1 MNLTT
6 IKVEDSI
13 DHKNI
18 NIVKMK
24 MKLGLIFENKI
35 VEMKFEKV
43 ISNIKI
49 ILYHIISYNPVLI
62 LMKITSIKV

>member
-1 MNLTT
+1 M
-6 IKVEDSI
+6 
-13 DHKNI
+13 DHKNN

-49 ILYHIISYNPVLI
+49 MFYFSNIKIITYL
-62 LMKITSIKV
+62 

>member
-1 MNLTT
+1 
-6 IKVEDSI
+6 
-13 DHKNI
+13 
-18 NIVKMK
+18 MK

-49 ILYHIISYNPVLI
+49 ILYHIIKSCININENNVN
-62 LMKITSIKV
+62 KSIGFNGS